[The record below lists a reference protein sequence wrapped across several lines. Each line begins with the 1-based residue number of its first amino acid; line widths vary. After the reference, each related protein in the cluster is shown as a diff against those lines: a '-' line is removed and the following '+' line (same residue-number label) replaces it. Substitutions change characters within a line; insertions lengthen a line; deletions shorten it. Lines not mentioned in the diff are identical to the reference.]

1 MKKTGCFHPVYAI
14 FRWGRRRPYR
24 KSDRPDLHMDRWF
37 PAKHLPPLL
46 QTTVILYATI
56 DKK

>member
-1 MKKTGCFHPVYAI
+1 MKKPVYSTLNGHLAD
-14 FRWGRRRPYR
+14 RPPHQR
-24 KSDRPDLHMDRWF
+24 SDRPDLHMDRWF

-56 DKK
+56 DEK